1 MEVHFTEENLLEYI
15 FSPSNLNKAYKQV
28 FSNGGS
34 GGVDKMETDELLPYL
49 QVHKDELLTSIFQGS
64 YRPNPVRRVDIPKDG
79 GKTRSLGIP
88 TVVDRVVQQAILQV
102 LSPIY
107 EQEFSD
113 SSYGFRPRRSCHGAL
128 KKVQSYVTAGYKY
141 GVDLDLEKFFDT
153 VNRSKLIELLSRRI
167 KDGRVISLIHKYMGS
182 GVMIGHKFEESVSGV
197 PQGGPLSPLLSNIML
212 NELDKELEFRG
223 HKFVRYA
230 DDCII
235 LCKSKRSAERV
246 KISLTR
252 FIEAKLFLNVNQEK
266 TKVGYIRGM
275 KFLGYSFYVNKG
287 ECRLS
292 VHPQS
297 EQKMKT
303 RLKELTSR
311 SNGLGYERR
320 KTKLSAFIRGWVE
333 YFKYADMKRML
344 HDTDEWLRRRLRLC
358 IWKSWK
364 RIKTRIKNLI
374 RCGISKNRAVSHGN
388 ARQGYWRMSGNPVL
402 TEALCNDNLKR
413 AGYLFMSDYYHKMS
427 S

>member
-1 MEVHFTEENLLEYI
+1 
-15 FSPSNLNKAYKQV
+15 
-28 FSNGGS
+28 
-34 GGVDKMETDELLPYL
+34 METDELLPYL

-64 YRPNPVRRVDIPKDG
+64 YCPNPVRRVEIPKDG
-79 GKTRSLGIP
+79 CKTRSLGIP
-88 TVVDRVVQQAILQV
+88 TVVDRVFQQAISQV

-107 EQEFSD
+107 EQGFSD
-113 SSYGFRPRRSCHGAL
+113 NSYGFRPRRSCHGAL
-128 KKVQSYVTAGYKY
+128 KKVRSYVTAGYKY

-153 VNRSKLIELLSRRI
+153 VNQSKLIELLSRRI
-167 KDGRVISLIHKYMGS
+167 KDGRVISLIHKYMCS

-197 PQGGPLSPLLSNIML
+197 PQGGPLSPLLSIIML
-212 NELDKELEFRG
+212 NELDTEMESRG

-246 KISLTR
+246 KSSITR

-275 KFLGYSFYVNKG
+275 KFLGYSFYVTKG

-311 SNGLGYERR
+311 STG
-320 KTKLSAFIRGWVE
+320 
-333 YFKYADMKRML
+333 
-344 HDTDEWLRRRLRLC
+344 
-358 IWKSWK
+358 
-364 RIKTRIKNLI
+364 
-374 RCGISKNRAVSHGN
+374 
-388 ARQGYWRMSGNPVL
+388 
-402 TEALCNDNLKR
+402 
-413 AGYLFMSDYYHKMS
+413 
-427 S
+427 